1 MSQAPR
7 SSPALTLSPLSPG
20 LSNRQPPTTPTPLTT
35 PSSSEWS
42 SETRNYTSTR
52 YIEVTI
58 TLSPEPITPVFPTLT
73 LSSSGNMTSGIFYS
87 GPPGSHASG
96 ITYATGTATFRLK
109 ARGNTAGSTGAAPC
123 TTEAMLNGSASSQRS
138 KVSVSASPPKVT
150 HPGDMMKA
158 VGSNGKFGW
167 QEASLGVFVV
177 LVILGALFI

>member
-1 MSQAPR
+1 MP
-7 SSPALTLSPLSPG
+7 PLSR
-20 LSNRQPPTTPTPLTT
+20 SNCQPPTTPTPLTT

-58 TLSPEPITPVFPTLT
+58 TVSPEPITPVFPTLT

-87 GPPGSHASG
+87 GPLGSHASG
-96 ITYATGTATFRLK
+96 ITYATGAATGTATFRLG

-123 TTEAMLNGSASSQRS
+123 TTEATLDGSASSQRS
-138 KVSVSASPPKVT
+138 KVSVSASSPKAT

-158 VGSNGKFGW
+158 VGGNDKFGW

-177 LVILGALFI
+177 LVIIGALYLSLNGIY